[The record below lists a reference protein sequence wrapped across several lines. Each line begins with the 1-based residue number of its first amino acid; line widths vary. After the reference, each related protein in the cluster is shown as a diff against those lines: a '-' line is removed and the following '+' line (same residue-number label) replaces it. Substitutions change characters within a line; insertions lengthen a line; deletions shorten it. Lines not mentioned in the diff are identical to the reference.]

1 MEQII
6 IFEKVRTQ
14 LKNINKKLHS
24 KKYFGSK
31 ELATAYVV
39 DIIEFINSIPT
50 ATRKHAKNPKH
61 GTYYCTYKHNSK
73 TSWYISFDIEGDQYN
88 IKNITN
94 NHSADYPR
102 FIRGIK

>member
-14 LKNINKKLHS
+14 LKNINQKLHS
-24 KKYFGSK
+24 KKYFGTK
-31 ELATAYVV
+31 ELATAYVLAL
-39 DIIEFINSIPT
+39 IEFINTIPN
-50 ATRKHAKNPKH
+50 ATHKRTKNPRY
-61 GTYYCTYKHNSK
+61 GAYYCRYKYNSK
-73 TSWYISFDIEGDQYN
+73 TSWYISFDIEGDLYN

>member
-1 MEQII
+1 MEQVI
-6 IFEKVRTQ
+6 IFTYVEETLLLLIEK
-14 LKNINKKLHS
+14 LYKDE
-24 KKYFGSK
+24 YFGFK
-31 ELATAYVV
+31 ESAKDYVDTIV
-39 DIIEFINSIPT
+39 AFMFTIPT
-50 ATRKHAKNPKH
+50 LKCKRTFNPKY

-73 TSWYISFDIEGDQYN
+73 TSWYISFDIEDNLYN